1 MIYLIEG
8 PDGVGKTTLA
18 RNLVNKAITDRKTCL
33 FFHCTNKSERK
44 SAEEDYT
51 EILNNLKEWKKLG
64 YDVVLDRAWISNIVY
79 TTVYEPNKKHVSEE
93 LANKLAAAVDKII
106 ICLPKNKNKYLMHF
120 EKLSKERKEDY
131 TKHLDMIYDLFSG
144 FADKYTRYD
153 LFNHITDHPEDIDIN
168 SIND

>member
-18 RNLVNKAITDRKTCL
+18 RNIVNKAITDRKTCL

-51 EILNNLKEWKKLG
+51 EVLANLKKWNKLG

-79 TTVYEPNKKHVSEE
+79 TTIYEPDKEHVSEE
-93 LANKLAAAVDKII
+93 LAEKLAKVVDKII

-120 EKLSKERKEDY
+120 DKLSKERKEDY
-131 TKHLDMIYDLFSG
+131 TDNVSKVYDLFNS
-144 FADKYTRYD
+144 FANKYTRYD
-153 LFNHITDHPEDIDIN
+153 MFNHITDKPEEIDIN